1 MKKKSRQGINI
12 RLEWFLLLF
21 YSSILLL
28 APTTVELRS
37 KGFYGTGLI
46 FPIHCNSFIANVE
59 MNRKIADGSLEA
71 KFHCS
76 INLSVGIEQC
86 KFPCC
91 QENISYFVRKKI
103 SFFLCFIIFAF
114 LSLLSFMIFPLV
126 TLFSSQGQFKSIF
139 EHAPKEA
146 CRSHK
151 CG

>member
-1 MKKKSRQGINI
+1 MENRKRKKRKRREKKEKKKNHEKKSRLVINI
-12 RLEWFLLLF
+12 RLEWFLFLF

-76 INLSVGIEQC
+76 INLSIGIEQC

-91 QENISYFVRKKI
+91 
-103 SFFLCFIIFAF
+103 
-114 LSLLSFMIFPLV
+114 
-126 TLFSSQGQFKSIF
+126 
-139 EHAPKEA
+139 
-146 CRSHK
+146 
-151 CG
+151 